1 MKAPFSSPRPKNARS
16 SAFTPFPKTD
26 TLVEMKRFH
35 LFFALSALGLA
46 ALSLL
51 HAQEPP
57 GDTPKGNAAVIP
69 PGKEERGLKIFTEK
83 GCYSC
88 HSAGTTTLPE
98 VEPGPRLV
106 IELGGALH
114 AAWTRDDF
122 ARAILNP
129 NHVVAEDYR
138 IAMMRLG
145 DHVKA
150 ENSPM
155 PEFIDTLTLAD
166 LIHLTTFLD
175 SLPD

>member
-1 MKAPFSSPRPKNARS
+1 
-16 SAFTPFPKTD
+16 
-26 TLVEMKRFH
+26 MKRSL
-35 LFFALSALGLA
+35 LFCSLAPLGLIA
-46 ALSLL
+46 ITFLN
-51 HAQEPP
+51 AQDPSPEEKSVVPP
-57 GDTPKGNAAVIP
+57 GQ
-69 PGKEERGLKIFTEK
+69 EERGLKIFTEK

-88 HSAGTTTLPE
+88 HSAGATKLPE
-98 VEPGPRLV
+98 VEAGPRLV
-106 IELGGALH
+106 IELGGDLH

-138 IAMMRLG
+138 IAMIRLG

-155 PEFIDTLTLAD
+155 PEFIDSLTVSD

-175 SLPD
+175 SLSD